1 MQHSANH
8 PASFFFRGHDQ
19 IFHQFIFLLNSTQR
33 YCPKKVRKKFFDNTK
48 AINSLSSTHGNIT
61 SAITGK

>member
-1 MQHSANH
+1 MC
-8 PASFFFRGHDQ
+8 
-19 IFHQFIFLLNSTQR
+19 I
-33 YCPKKVRKKFFDNTK
+33 KVRENSFDDTK